1 MAETKD
7 RKQRIER
14 EKRRPSRWLMYFY
27 LAFLVASALI
37 IYKII
42 YIQYIWKP
50 NPEFVRHFR
59 PSKQK
64 EVIEPERGTIL
75 DHNGRLL
82 AISTPL
88 YDIYMDC
95 CVQKEANEKNQKT
108 GKEDEEKWMENAR
121 LLSEGLA
128 EILKNQG
135 KDATYYWNR
144 IRDGRANKRQ
154 YVGIVKGIDHG
165 TLLELQQLPLF
176 NLPSHKGGLIVE
188 KNERRLYPYGS
199 LARRVIGYVKNN
211 NDTSAIHIGIEG
223 KYNHLLHGKKGL
235 AWEKRTDKS
244 RWIKDVDS
252 LSISA
257 EDGKDVRTTLDIN
270 IQDIADKA
278 LRTNMSKNSHIAA
291 GCVVIMDVE
300 TGAIRA
306 MVNLQRDSLGRYYE
320 AFNMAAGRPAEP
332 GSVFKTVTMTT
343 LLEDRKVTLDMTIP
357 TNHGRMQDMVGL
369 VPDDPYIINYERNE
383 KKDRI
388 SVLHG
393 FQISSNYVFR
403 RLVQDHYGDCPEE
416 FTSRLHSYNLDAN
429 FDFELTER
437 GSGKPSIPDPHE
449 KGWSGTS
456 LVSSAIGYSVKVTPL
471 QIVSF
476 YNAIAN
482 DGKMM
487 KPYIIEQIEESGRAV
502 ETFEPVLLSSICSKA
517 TADTLTRALMQVT
530 AEGTAK
536 RLRTAK
542 CTVAGKTGTARMHLS
557 AAEQNGSGRPYEDN
571 KGRRKHQGTFV
582 GFFPAEQP
590 KYSAIVVTYT
600 DFLDMGVNV
609 YGGET
614 PAATFKDIVDEL
626 WAYETEWSR
635 EIEADGKM
643 PDMDARNIVTD
654 NTAGAP
660 VPDVTGMG
668 LTDAIYAIENSGY
681 RCSYTGCGHVASQT
695 PKGGSAAKKGE
706 TIKIVLR

>member
-199 LARRVIGYVKNN
+199 LARRVIGYVRNN

-257 EDGKDVRTTLDIN
+257 EDGKDIRTTLDIN

-300 TGAIRA
+300 TGAIKA

-357 TNHGRMQDMVGL
+357 TNHGRMLDMVGL

-437 GSGKPSIPDPHE
+437 GSGKPSIPDRHE
-449 KGWSGTS
+449 EGWSGTS

-487 KPYIIEQIEESGRAV
+487 KPYIIEQIEENGRAV
-502 ETFEPVLLSSICSKA
+502 EIFEPVLLSSICSKA

-681 RCSYTGCGHVASQT
+681 RCSYTGCGHVAGQT
-695 PKGGSAAKKGE
+695 PKGGSAARKGE

>member
-50 NPEFVRHFR
+50 NPEFVMHFR

-165 TLLELQQLPLF
+165 TLLKLQQLPLF

-257 EDGKDVRTTLDIN
+257 EDGK
-270 IQDIADKA
+270 
-278 LRTNMSKNSHIAA
+278 
-291 GCVVIMDVE
+291 
-300 TGAIRA
+300 
-306 MVNLQRDSLGRYYE
+306 
-320 AFNMAAGRPAEP
+320 P
-332 GSVFKTVTMTT
+332 
-343 LLEDRKVTLDMTIP
+343 
-357 TNHGRMQDMVGL
+357 
-369 VPDDPYIINYERNE
+369 
-383 KKDRI
+383 
-388 SVLHG
+388 
-393 FQISSNYVFR
+393 VFR
-403 RLVQDHYGDCPEE
+403 
-416 FTSRLHSYNLDAN
+416 HSYY
-429 FDFELTER
+429 
-437 GSGKPSIPDPHE
+437 P
-449 KGWSGTS
+449 
-456 LVSSAIGYSVKVTPL
+456 
-471 QIVSF
+471 
-476 YNAIAN
+476 
-482 DGKMM
+482 
-487 KPYIIEQIEESGRAV
+487 
-502 ETFEPVLLSSICSKA
+502 
-517 TADTLTRALMQVT
+517 
-530 AEGTAK
+530 
-536 RLRTAK
+536 
-542 CTVAGKTGTARMHLS
+542 
-557 AAEQNGSGRPYEDN
+557 
-571 KGRRKHQGTFV
+571 
-582 GFFPAEQP
+582 
-590 KYSAIVVTYT
+590 
-600 DFLDMGVNV
+600 
-609 YGGET
+609 
-614 PAATFKDIVDEL
+614 
-626 WAYETEWSR
+626 
-635 EIEADGKM
+635 
-643 PDMDARNIVTD
+643 ARNGGCASAC
-654 NTAGAP
+654 AG
-660 VPDVTGMG
+660 
-668 LTDAIYAIENSGY
+668 I
-681 RCSYTGCGHVASQT
+681 
-695 PKGGSAAKKGE
+695 
-706 TIKIVLR
+706 